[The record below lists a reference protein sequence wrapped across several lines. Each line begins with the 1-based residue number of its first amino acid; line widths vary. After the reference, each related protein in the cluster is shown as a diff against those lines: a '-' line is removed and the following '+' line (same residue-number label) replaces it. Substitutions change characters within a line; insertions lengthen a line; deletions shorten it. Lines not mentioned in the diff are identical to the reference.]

1 LANTAVIEEEPWQSA
16 TWRLRLDLLI
26 HGRGHYEAAWRHPV
40 ASPLPLTD
48 IRYDT
53 YSVTMGTGKLV
64 PEHEVVAP
72 TLTALIPGM
81 ASSATVLSPV

>member
-26 HGRGHYEAAWRHPV
+26 HGRGHYEAAWRHPA

-48 IRYDT
+48 IRYFAHLAQKTASVGNIDT
-53 YSVTMGTGKLV
+53 TRLARRPATMAA
-64 PEHEVVAP
+64 VAR
-72 TLTALIPGM
+72 
-81 ASSATVLSPV
+81 